1 MTFGNAATLGLVLLG
16 FILGMRHAT
25 DADHVIAVTAIL
37 TRERRL
43 GAATRIGFV
52 WGLGHTVTVLLVGAA
67 IIVFKLKVPIRLGL
81 AMEFAVAIVLI
92 LLGLGAA
99 GKLMRDMA
107 VRLHLISRRKMQ
119 SLIVHSHAHSHGAY
133 AQHYIHAHPHAHSIA
148 HAATQEAPLHE
159 HQLPADAA
167 PELMRGRSLLK
178 SFGVGLVHGLAGSAA
193 IALLVLAAI
202 PEPLWA
208 IAYLAVFCVGVIAG
222 MMLITTAIGAPFV
235 LASKRMAGIHHG
247 LTLGA
252 GLLSFGF
259 GLFLAYRIGVIDNL
273 FGAAPLWIPH

>member
-1 MTFGNAATLGLVLLG
+1 MTFGNAAPLGLVLLG

-25 DADHVIAVTAIL
+25 DADHVVAVTAIL

-92 LLGLGAA
+92 LLGLEAA
-99 GKLMRDMA
+99 GKLLREMA
-107 VRLHLISRRKMQ
+107 VRLHLISQRKMKP
-119 SLIVHSHAHSHGAY
+119 LIVHSHAHSHGAY
-133 AQHYIHAHPHAHSIA
+133 PQHYIHAHPHAHSIA

-159 HQLPADAA
+159 HRLPAEAA
-167 PELMRGRSLLK
+167 PELMKGRSLLK

-208 IAYLAVFCVGVIAG
+208 IAYLVVFCVGVIAG

-235 LASKRMAGIHHG
+235 LVSKRMAGIHHG

-259 GLFLAYRIGVIDNL
+259 GLFLAYRIGVVDNL